1 MKASEANLERE
12 SSGNLLKEELLKKQL
27 LSEWRYSYYEDEF
40 KNNVNDLWHM
50 IQHYNNIL
58 NFDETKLNQ
67 IMRVLQNW
75 QKKQL
80 SSHEKSNE
88 ADQNNPKIYPRP
100 FSLNDFDEEEYNVGG
115 SRTRRRRKPVLP
127 SKRKKTLKKKKSS
140 RR

>member
-1 MKASEANLERE
+1 
-12 SSGNLLKEELLKKQL
+12 
-27 LSEWRYSYYEDEF
+27 
-40 KNNVNDLWHM
+40 M